1 MATISI
7 SQLDSASTMALGDLL
22 EIAEPNAQSVSGY
35 TSKKISIGS
44 QLAPYIQGTVQN
56 ASLNTTNKTL
66 VGAINEVDSEGV
78 KWSENNVLGAKNL
91 LKYPYYFNSQ
101 VINGIT
107 WTVNS
112 DGTVTATGTATA
124 NSVFYLHE
132 RIEGE
137 LNDFVLPNGTYILSD
152 GLATHSANIE
162 IQMAIQKNGSYT
174 SLANTRNG
182 DVEFIA
188 SGDDFSAV
196 QINPILAC
204 LIKSGQQN
212 VNVTF
217 KPMIRLA
224 SIADNTFEPFAQTN
238 VELTAEKMAWNDYT
252 EYGVKNLISY
262 PWVDA
267 SGKSGRGITFE
278 YNNEG
283 YVTLNGTASTT
294 SAPYFRLSDSSA
306 NAVANGS
313 YLKIKGGKKYRFK
326 IEKTD
331 DRIFGI
337 MFLRNIDG
345 TAPSNI
351 NIFIRFD
358 DGTEVVRTE
367 SINLSDSSVFHT
379 SCEFVVQSS
388 DEFYLEI
395 DIRVSRSSGSYSPS
409 TAKARLI
416 VTAEEVTD
424 LSWMPYAMSNYE
436 LTLNKMDVVNIAPIE
451 ETNNASQAYA
461 IGDYMIWKRRFYKVT
476 ASISSGGAITE
487 GTNVTKTTIG
497 AELKAALNA

>member
-1 MATISI
+1 MATKSI
-7 SQLDSASTMALGDLL
+7 SQLDSATSVSASDLH
-22 EIAEPNAQSVSGY
+22 EVAIPDAQSASGY
-35 TSKKISIGS
+35 ASKKESAAQIATFFHEG
-44 QLAPYIQGTVQN
+44 IQN
-56 ASLNTTNKTL
+56 NNLNTTDKTL

-112 DGTVTATGTATA
+112 DGTVNATGTATA

-152 GLATHSANIE
+152 GGLQNANTE

-174 SLANTRNG
+174 SLANTRDG
-182 DVEFIA
+182 DVEFVA
-188 SGDDFSAV
+188 SGDDFSAI
-196 QINPILAC
+196 QINPVLAC
-204 LIKSGQQN
+204 LIRSGQQN

-224 SIADNTFEPFAQTN
+224 SIADDTYTPPSQTN
-238 VELTAEKMAWNDYT
+238 RQLTINKMAWNDYT
-252 EYGVKNLISY
+252 EFGVKNLIPY
-262 PWVDA
+262 PWFDA

-283 YVTLNGTASTT
+283 YVTLDGTASTT
-294 SAPYFRLSDSSA
+294 SAPYFRLADSSA

-326 IEKTD
+326 NEKTD
-331 DRIFGI
+331 DRIFGV

-358 DGTEVVRTE
+358 DGTEVVRTD
-367 SINLSDSSVFHT
+367 SINLSDSGVFHS

-388 DEFYLEI
+388 NEFYLEI

-436 LTLNKMDVVNIAPIE
+436 LTLNKMDVENIAPIE
-451 ETNNASQAYA
+451 EGNSASKAYA

-476 ASISSGGAITE
+476 AAISASGAITE
-487 GTNVTKTTIG
+487 GTNVTQTTIG